1 MEKLLLIDNY
11 DSFTWNL
18 VHYLEAILDAQV
30 DVVRND
36 EITILNAAEYSH
48 LVFSPGPGL
57 PNESGMMMDLI
68 AQFHT
73 TKPMLGVCLGQQSIA
88 QYFGAELQQLEN
100 PIHGLERECFIS
112 DEFKD
117 HPFFNNRGSPFTVGR
132 YHSWVVNKVNLPSDL
147 QIMAVDSGGEIMA
160 LKHSRFAVYGVQFH
174 PESIMTPSGKSILEN
189 WLQITS

>member
-36 EITILNAAEYSH
+36 EITILNAAKYSH

-73 TKPMLGVCLGQQSIA
+73 TKPMLGVCLGQQAIA

-117 HPFFNNRGSPFTVGR
+117 HPFFSNISSPFTVGR

-160 LKHSRFAVYGVQFH
+160 LKHSRFPVYGVQFH